1 MALEYNYFY
10 KLSCCCEPQLGKRGL
25 YPTLSQK
32 GNYSDAALV
41 MRDLVAYADGSI
53 DLIEISNRIRTPID
67 LLIPLID
74 KLLENGLFGIVE

>member
-1 MALEYNYFY
+1 MPACAVLH
-10 KLSCCCEPQLGKRGL
+10 
-25 YPTLSQK
+25 K
-32 GNYSDAALV
+32 GNALAFY
-41 MRDLVAYADGSI
+41 RLTDDGRRHAFGRSCFLKCRI